1 MRILLKFSVQNVR
14 IGLAMAHGALLLAS
28 QARDGG
34 LTVTGSFACDALLV
48 RTPGY
53 IKFVLI
59 QLELGRF
66 GPS

>member
-34 LTVTGSFACDALLV
+34 FTVTGSFASDALLV
-48 RTPGY
+48 GAPGH
-53 IKFVLI
+53 ISNL
-59 QLELGRF
+59 L
-66 GPS
+66 